1 MLATHDGNRY
11 VTQIDVSSG
20 VGAREVLIGHTLPRG
35 THPQSVLLD
44 GRAVHNFALLD
55 TNRGTE
61 LTIGTGAG
69 HHTLI
74 VTA

>member
-1 MLATHDGNRY
+1 MSLRSTPAL
-11 VTQIDVSSG
+11 G

-35 THPQSVLLD
+35 THPRSVLLD
-44 GRAVHNFALLD
+44 GQAVHNFALLD

-69 HHTLI
+69 HDTLI